1 MKRKELSNF
10 EKFVIFEKGTEKPF
24 SGKYNDHFEEGM
36 YICKNCGIPLYT
48 SNDKFHS
55 HCGWP
60 SFDDEIPNA
69 VEKRPDPDGTRT
81 EISCSYCG
89 AHLGHVFKGEKY
101 TEKNIRHCVNSV
113 SLDFLKK
120 DDIPTLNRI
129 YFAAGCFWGVEHL
142 IKELDGV
149 ERTRVGYMGGHMKLP
164 SYKQVCMGITG
175 HAETVEVIYNQNI
188 TTEKLIKYFFE
199 IHDFTQIDRQGPD
212 IGNQYRSVIF
222 HTTEQQKDIAE
233 KLKKNLEKN
242 YEVATKIEKAK
253 TFWLAEDY
261 HQRYYEKTKH
271 SPYCHYEREIDWQY
285 NTL

>member
-1 MKRKELSNF
+1 MKRKQLSDF

-36 YICKNCGIPLYT
+36 YVCKNCGIPLYT
-48 SNDKFHS
+48 SSDKFHS

-69 VEKRPDPDGTRT
+69 VEKRPDPDGIRT
-81 EISCSYCG
+81 EISCNYCG

-113 SLDFLKK
+113 SLDFIKK
-120 DDIPTLNRI
+120 DDMPTLNRI

-149 ERTRVGYMGGHMKLP
+149 ERTQVGYMGGHMKLP

-175 HAETVEVIYNQNI
+175 HAETVEVIYDQNI

-212 IGNQYRSVIF
+212 IGNQYRGVIF

-233 KLKKNLEKN
+233 KLKKKLEKN

-253 TFWLAEDY
+253 TFWLAEGY

-271 SPYCHYEREIDWQY
+271 SPYCHYEREIDWQ
-285 NTL
+285 

>member
-1 MKRKELSNF
+1 MKRKELSDF

-36 YICKNCGIPLYT
+36 YVCKNCGIPLYT
-48 SNDKFHS
+48 SNDKFRS

-69 VEKRPDPDGTRT
+69 VEKRPDPDGIRT

-113 SLDFLKK
+113 SLDFIKK

-175 HAETVEVIYNQNI
+175 HAETVEVIYDQNI

-233 KLKKNLEKN
+233 KLKKKLEKN

-253 TFWLAEDY
+253 TFWLAEGY

-271 SPYCHYEREIDWQY
+271 SPYCHYEREIDWQ
-285 NTL
+285 